1 VKERLLASADT
12 RITAA
17 GVLVIKAQG
26 ARSLEANKAEALA
39 RLQALIDEAS
49 NVPKTRRPTRPTY
62 GARQRRLEG
71 KAQRSSV
78 KSGRAK
84 VRE

>member
-1 VKERLLASADT
+1 
-12 RITAA
+12 
-17 GVLVIKAQG
+17 
-26 ARSLEANKAEALA
+26 
-39 RLQALIDEAS
+39 LQALIDEAS